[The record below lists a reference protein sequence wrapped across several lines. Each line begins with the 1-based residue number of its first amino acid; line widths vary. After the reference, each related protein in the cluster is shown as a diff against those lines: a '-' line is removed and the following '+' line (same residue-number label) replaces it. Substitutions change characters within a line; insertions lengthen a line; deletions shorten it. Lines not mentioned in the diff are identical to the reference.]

1 MQTYRANIGRGWL
14 SAAGMAL
21 FLGSFWLHAAP
32 PLGPFMPRAED
43 FTLMW
48 WANGPQHFLGMV
60 APAPEPVLC
69 LQSGAIGLAIDT
81 KTLQLLHAGKFPKLK
96 NEPRALSEG
105 NAGVFALPPVPLE
118 LSVQRGNQKFIC
130 KGRGTVAKDE
140 FYFPVRFVES

>member
-1 MQTYRANIGRGWL
+1 
-14 SAAGMAL
+14 MAL
-21 FLGSFWLHAAP
+21 LLGSFWLHAAP

-81 KTLQLLHAGKFPKLK
+81 KTLQLLHAGRFPKLK
-96 NEPRALSEG
+96 NEAPALSEG
-105 NAGVFALPPVPLE
+105 KCRRVSLAAGLVGIERAAWKPEVHL
-118 LSVQRGNQKFIC
+118 QRPRDDGQ
-130 KGRGTVAKDE
+130 G
-140 FYFPVRFVES
+140 